1 MSSQLSPTGLV
12 WKNLSGRRL
21 RTLEHA
27 WMQVYTSSGT
37 DFAVIPRTILNTS
50 LDGLARKKLKV
61 LPNWSKLYR

>member
-1 MSSQLSPTGLV
+1 
-12 WKNLSGRRL
+12 
-21 RTLEHA
+21 
-27 WMQVYTSSGT
+27 MQVYTSSGT